1 MKITIAFGIG
11 VLLMLAI
18 VITGDQMV
26 GITPE
31 MPPMTAADRMRQLDI
46 VVGAVGI
53 VVCVN
58 AFFIWLALRHPPRD
72 ELLAECDDD
81 Q

>member
-1 MKITIAFGIG
+1 MKLALVFGIAILI
-11 VLLMLAI
+11 VLAI
-18 VITGDQMV
+18 VIAGDQMV
-26 GITPE
+26 GITPA

-58 AFFIWLALRHPPRD
+58 AVFIWLALRHPPRD
-72 ELLAECDDD
+72 ELLAEYGDDR
-81 Q
+81 

>member
-1 MKITIAFGIG
+1 MKVGLAFGIA
-11 VLLMLAI
+11 VTFVLAI
-18 VITGDQMV
+18 VIAGDQMV
-26 GITPE
+26 GITPA

-72 ELLAECDDD
+72 ELVEYRDD
-81 Q
+81 

>member
-58 AFFIWLALRHPPRD
+58 ALFIWLTLRHAPRD
-72 ELLAECDDD
+72 ELLAEYDDD
-81 Q
+81 L